1 MMAILGMAIML
12 LSLLVPGFLSVK
24 ETRISETF
32 PVALGSF
39 SSVGLSLLLVAS
51 FAVLF
56 LSYAGFS
63 FLMGLVGGIAPVF
76 GFFLAGR
83 HAASIASK
91 AGPFA
96 RVSPSTGLWV
106 LLLAGYIVVFA
117 ARRRLKD
124 RKIISSLLV
133 LVPIGLFLL
142 LLGSGHLKDLA
153 IMKEYANRSNRFL
166 EETVRHLVIAGGAV
180 LVGVLIGVPLGI
192 VANRSPKIER
202 PVFAVVNFIQTIPSI
217 ALFGLLIA
225 PLSYLSRSLPF
236 LREIGITGVGW
247 APAMIALVLYS
258 LLPIVRN
265 TYSSL
270 KVIPTDTVEAAR
282 AMGMSRIQV
291 LGKVEIP
298 ISLPV
303 VLAGVRTA
311 AVQAVGNTTMAALIG
326 AGGLG
331 VFVFQGLGQAAMDL
345 VLLGALPIV
354 ALALIVDSLMQ
365 LLIGILTPKGLI
377 SEGAND

>member
-39 SSVGLSLLLVAS
+39 SNVGLSLLLVAS